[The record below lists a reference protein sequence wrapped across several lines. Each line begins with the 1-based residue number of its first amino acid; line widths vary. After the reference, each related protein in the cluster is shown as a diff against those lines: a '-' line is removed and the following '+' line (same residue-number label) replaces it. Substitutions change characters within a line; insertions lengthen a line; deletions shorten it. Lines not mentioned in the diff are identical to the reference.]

1 MEDSKS
7 DVPGFRRAAL
17 EDFLEERD
25 GSPPPVFV
33 GREDI
38 LGEIERVAVR
48 TWKGAGAPAHGMAK
62 ATTVIRGAPGAGK
75 SAVLDELK
83 ERAVERDGA
92 SGQSRIVTVESQ
104 DLVDDLPTVIDLI
117 GVAGGLPERKWR
129 DISSSLSTGLDLKAF
144 KAEMR
149 KTWSAPDNARPK
161 SLVQLAETAPAARWQ
176 GPVVLCVDEAQRIPG
191 DEATAHAR
199 FLQTFHGSRS
209 GLPLSLVLAGLGD
222 TMKRAKAMHL
232 TRLEARECMAL
243 TCRGQDSEV
252 AFLMG
257 RFCRKFGVDPTGFEA
272 HLDALAAPCEGWPR
286 HLHFMLRA
294 LGRGLCESGGDL
306 ERTNWANVEAE
317 AAESRK
323 TYYKG
328 QKSYEMKDADI
339 LVARVMDGLEDG
351 MSQRMV
357 KSLVRRSVD
366 DRDGC
371 RLPGNMDI
379 DGFFDHL
386 VHQGVLH
393 ERADETFHC
402 PIPSFRTHLVHADG
416 LDPDGRSAEKT
427 ADSLPTP

>member
-1 MEDSKS
+1 MEDRTG
-7 DVPGFRRAAL
+7 DVPGFGRELL

-38 LGEIERVAVR
+38 LGEIERVAAR

-75 SAVLDELK
+75 SAVLDQLK
-83 ERAVERDGA
+83 KRSVERDGTL
-92 SGQSRIVTVESQ
+92 GHSRVVTVESQ

-129 DISSSLSTGLDLKAF
+129 KISSTLSTGLDLKAF

-149 KTWSAPDNARPK
+149 KTWSAPEAVRPR
-161 SLVQLAETAPAARWQ
+161 SLVQLAETVPLARWQ

-222 TMKRAKAMHL
+222 TMKRAKAMEL
-232 TRLEARECMAL
+232 TRLEVRECTAL
-243 TCRGQDSEV
+243 TCRGRDSEV

-257 RFCRKFGVDPTGFEA
+257 RFCRKFGVDPAGFEA
-272 HLDALAAPCEGWPR
+272 HLDMLAAPCEGWPR
-286 HLHFMLRA
+286 HLHFMLQA
-294 LGRGLCESGGDL
+294 LGRGLCGVGGDL
-306 ERTNWANVEAE
+306 EGMNWADVGAE
-317 AAESRK
+317 AAESRNN
-323 TYYKG
+323 YYRG

-339 LVARVMDGLEDG
+339 LVARVMDGLGDG
-351 MSQRMV
+351 MNQGMV
-357 KSLVRRSVD
+357 KRLVRRSVE

-402 PIPSFRTHLVHADG
+402 PIPSFRTHLAQARAWIRTEG
-416 LDPDGRSAEKT
+416 WPQ
-427 ADSLPTP
+427 